1 MSASG
6 TIESIK
12 RQMQNMKTAKEDAF
26 DRAEKADI
34 KVAEL
39 LERREKQEEEK
50 GVTVKRISQLE
61 GIIVDLNAELTT
73 ANEKLESATKFAVHV
88 IIKSKL
94 NLKVNNLIIIT
105 N

>member
-26 DRAEKADI
+26 DRAEKADA
-34 KVAEL
+34 KVNEL

-50 GVTVKRISQLE
+50 GVTVKRIAQLE

-88 IIKSKL
+88 IIKS
-94 NLKVNNLIIIT
+94 II
-105 N
+105 

>member
-12 RQMQNMKTAKEDAF
+12 RQLQNMKTAKEDAY
-26 DRAEKADI
+26 DRTEKIDL

-39 LERREKQEEEK
+39 LERREQQEEEK

-61 GIIVDLNAELTT
+61 GIVVDLNAELTA
-73 ANEKLESATKFAVHV
+73 ANVKLESATKFAVHV
-88 IIKSKL
+88 IIS
-94 NLKVNNLIIIT
+94 NQTYLKN
-105 N
+105 

>member
-34 KVAEL
+34 KVAD
-39 LERREKQEEEK
+39 ERRQGNE
-50 GVTVKRISQLE
+50 RQL
-61 GIIVDLNAELTT
+61 DNAP
-73 ANEKLESATKFAVHV
+73 
-88 IIKSKL
+88 
-94 NLKVNNLIIIT
+94 
-105 N
+105 